1 MSSPFETLIARHPQS
16 RLFADLSGTARL
28 RLGDLSTSRRCKA
41 GEVLIA
47 EGAVDPY
54 LYVIRSGRVRIEKAT
69 SAGVSSHALNELGPG
84 ETFGEMKLAAPG
96 PASATVV
103 AVEPVEVFCIDLE
116 RLGREP
122 DADGL
127 RVTLLT
133 NVARILSERLRGTSA
148 KTANAI
154 EAELQQVRLREYA
167 GRFIVYLFTIMSGFA
182 FIVAGLNALGPQRPR
197 QALISAG
204 VIFGAALPVAIMLR
218 RSPYAP
224 ADYGLT
230 LQRWRRV
237 LGEALLYTVPI
248 LALATLLKGAWLLA
262 SPGHRK
268 MALLDPL
275 ASGSSTPSWGIW
287 LLAVVSYSCLS
298 ALQEFF
304 ARCGLQASML
314 LFDGRSGAR
323 SNWRVILIANLMF
336 ASAHAYL
343 GLRFMLA
350 AFIPGL
356 FWGWLFDR
364 QRSLLG
370 VAVSHAL
377 IGVWALFVIRLQ
389 VIVGGQ

>member
-1 MSSPFETLIARHPQS
+1 MTSPFETLIVRHPQS
-16 RLFADLSGTARL
+16 SLFAGLSGTARL
-28 RLGDLSTSRRCKA
+28 RLGNLSTSRHCEA
-41 GEVLIA
+41 GEVLLT

-54 LYVIRSGRVRIEKAT
+54 LYVIRKGRVRVEKAT
-69 SAGVSSHALNELGPG
+69 SAGARSHPLKELGPG
-84 ETFGEMKLAAPG
+84 ETFGEMKLAAPA

-103 AVEPVEVFCIDLE
+103 AIEPVEVFCIDLE

-122 DADGL
+122 DTDGL

-148 KTANAI
+148 KTVDAI

-182 FIVAGLNALGPQRPR
+182 FVVAGLNALGPQRPR
-197 QALISAG
+197 QAPISAG
-204 VIFGAALPVAIMLR
+204 VIFGAALPVAAMLR

-224 ADYGLT
+224 IDYGIT
-230 LQRWRRV
+230 LHRWRQV
-237 LGEALLYTVPI
+237 VWEAFLYTVPI
-248 LALATLLKGAWLLA
+248 LALITFLKGAWILA
-262 SPGHRK
+262 SPEHGKR
-268 MALLDPL
+268 ALLEPL
-275 ASGSSTPSWGIW
+275 ACGGSTPSWGLW
-287 LLAVVSYSCLS
+287 LLAVTSYSCLS

-304 ARCGLQASML
+304 ARSGLQASML
-314 LFDGRSGAR
+314 LFDGRSSAK

-350 AFIPGL
+350 AFLPGL

-370 VAVSHAL
+370 VSVSHAL

-389 VIVGGQ
+389 IIVGGQ